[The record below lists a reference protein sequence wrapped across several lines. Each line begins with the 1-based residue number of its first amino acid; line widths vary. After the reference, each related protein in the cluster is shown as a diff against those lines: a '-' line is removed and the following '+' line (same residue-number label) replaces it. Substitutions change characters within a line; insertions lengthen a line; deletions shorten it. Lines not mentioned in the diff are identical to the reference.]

1 MNALED
7 PIFMKRVNKIID
19 LVGLKTGHDSEIK
32 FMDDEGYQHKLEF
45 ILFDLGCSIWVGHT
59 IFKKDIICVSEYW
72 VVDVA
77 SKEWSHHCAHD
88 NNTRKYRNQLMDRC
102 SFNIDDVLNKLDLA
116 IVDLI

>member
-7 PIFMKRVNKIID
+7 PIFMKRLNKIID
-19 LVGLKTGHDSEIK
+19 LVGLKTGHDSEIR

-59 IFKKDIICVSEYW
+59 IFKKDKIRASEYW
-72 VVDVA
+72 VVDGA
-77 SKEWSHHCAHD
+77 SKEWSHYGHHS
-88 NNTRKYRNQLMDRC
+88 NLRKYQNQLMDRC
-102 SFNIDDVLNKLDLA
+102 SFNIDDVLNKLDLV